1 VRVRVRG
8 GAGRGKGIPRWR
20 REREKKNAEETKR
33 VSPTHLHA
41 RKAQHLPP
49 TRVSSVRRDLFACD
63 GVCMVGAANSRPRA
77 RRRAPAFL
85 IPFPQTFLL
94 LKDACGTRRLLSPST
109 ATYPLGESTPASTH
123 GVNVCEN
130 VGGWSGGKETAGGA
144 RVFFYPGV
152 KERGMARRSGSAA
165 RPPRSS
171 LFFSGVVRAF
181 ARTPCAP
188 PPPPRATMEDVDTL
202 RAHLEVCVRERA
214 GAHEDGAQLYHFL
227 MQICSSSLSPRP
239 PSTVPPPP
247 RRPPHPWTPC

>member
-144 RVFFYPGV
+144 RVFFLSRREGKRNGEAVGV
-152 KERGMARRSGSAA
+152 C
-165 RPPRSS
+165 RPPAS
-171 LFFSGVVRAF
+171 LFTFLFGGGARVR
-181 ARTPCAP
+181 PH
-188 PPPPRATMEDVDTL
+188 TL
-202 RAHLEVCVRERA
+202 
-214 GAHEDGAQLYHFL
+214 
-227 MQICSSSLSPRP
+227 RP
-239 PSTVPPPP
+239 PSSPA
-247 RRPPHPWTPC
+247 RNHGGC